1 MNKNRNPMLDFIKG
15 IACICV
21 VFIHVT
27 FPDRFGLILKNI
39 CGYAVP
45 LFLVIAGYYAGGDK
59 NKLLKEDYIKF

>member
-1 MNKNRNPMLDFIKG
+1 MLVSMNKNRNPMLDFIKG

-45 LFLVIAGYYAGGDK
+45 LFFVIAGYYAGGGTRTSC
-59 NKLLKEDYIKF
+59 

>member
-45 LFLVIAGYYAGGDK
+45 LFFCDCRILCWGGTRTSC
-59 NKLLKEDYIKF
+59 